1 MWNGTTSGGFPFSS
15 LISHRPRQGL
25 CSFKVWGNNLTL
37 LLLVLCS
44 FIILFIVLLSF
55 IFSLGDL
62 IYFFFLSVA
71 DTHCSTHVGCPLTPA
86 QKQSAGLSC
95 KVHLHVQE
103 EIKTFGRL
111 TLWNTSVHHPE
122 KKHMLPVALTW
133 ELCNFCCLIWIPSFT
148 GCKSTQSMVS

>member
-1 MWNGTTSGGFPFSS
+1 MGQLQVGFHFPHWFPTDLDRVFVPSRFGGTTWPSYYLFYVP
-15 LISHRPRQGL
+15 
-25 CSFKVWGNNLTL
+25 L
-37 LLLVLCS
+37 LFYLLFYCP
-44 FIILFIVLLSF
+44 LF
-55 IFSLGDL
+55 FSLGDL